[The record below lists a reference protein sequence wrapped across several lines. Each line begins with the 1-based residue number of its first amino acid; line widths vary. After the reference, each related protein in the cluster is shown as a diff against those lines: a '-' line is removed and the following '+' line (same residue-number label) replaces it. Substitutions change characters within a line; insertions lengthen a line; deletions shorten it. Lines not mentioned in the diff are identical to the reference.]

1 MPLKNVERQS
11 MEDRVCED
19 VAREVWSDD
28 FSRSLAQLRR
38 GADEL
43 LKDQRT
49 KWQSAEAILLRQI
62 VELRETVAREE
73 SRGETLK
80 DELGHS
86 RKRLDDETRILNE
99 VLEQARSRQELA
111 MQSQARLEDER
122 RAFMEEFTK
131 KSSELDFARREIALA
146 QEELA
151 KRREAFTI
159 ENAKLEQRTQEITAK
174 HVAVQVKG
182 DEQKTAAHELETEK
196 KRLQD
201 LKSELDNAKQALERE
216 RDLLQIRQRETASQR
231 RRLAREFRLQR
242 MQLLAEVHQG
252 GNNSNPTAQTSALVV
267 DDSQI
272 RLLREEIA
280 VRTKQQEALEQQLLE
295 LRDFLAVSSAE
306 EQQLRR
312 NLDEARAAAG
322 SSSND
327 QNALAELRQ
336 QFEHLQLALQH
347 ANSERKS
354 LQTTLLSERE
364 QTSQFESRRKRDLE
378 TLEHEV
384 QHLRDQLQRG
394 VQEVEN
400 ELVESRMAVAQS
412 KVEQERQREQLAALR
427 KQLDSKI
434 SEVAA
439 LKSQSAHGE
448 ATGDALVAMDELR
461 AERDTLL
468 AEIETLKSSDKSSSL
483 RDAHSDAEVV
493 QLRHRID
500 MAMADLRQA
509 NSQVADLKRQ
519 LAQRPAAAGAPAP
532 SGGNDWE
539 SQKRLLLAQLEADDA
554 GTPQEKKERLKI
566 EDVIAKTNCA
576 IAEKDAE
583 IAELKAL
590 LEMRPAGGAAGAET
604 AFGAAAISQLLDGDE
619 LVKQQREALE
629 RMTHELQEK
638 LRQAE
643 IDVSLER
650 AKIARERADFQE
662 RLEKFE
668 EDRSRSQDNAS
679 RGDDKSKTP
688 GRRNWLDHLGLNKN
702 QPGGQP

>member
-1 MPLKNVERQS
+1 

-19 VAREVWSDD
+19 VAREVWSED

-38 GADEL
+38 GADEI

-49 KWQSAEAILLRQI
+49 KWQSAEAVLLRQI
-62 VELRETVAREE
+62 VDLRETIAREE

-80 DELGHS
+80 DELEHS

-99 VLEQARSRQELA
+99 VLEQARSRQDLA
-111 MQSQARLEDER
+111 MESQVRLEQER
-122 RAFMEEFTK
+122 RAFMEDFTK
-131 KSSELDFARREIALA
+131 KSSELELARRELAVA
-146 QEELA
+146 QEEVN
-151 KRREAFTI
+151 KRREAVAT
-159 ENAKLEQRTQEITAK
+159 ENAKLEQRSQEIASK
-174 HVAVQVKG
+174 HVAIQVKG
-182 DEQKTAAHELETEK
+182 DEQKTTAHELEAER
-196 KRLQD
+196 KRLQELKAD
-201 LKSELDNAKQALERE
+201 LELAKQSLERE

-231 RRLAREFRLQR
+231 RRLAREFRIQR
-242 MQLLAEVHQG
+242 MQLLAEVHQ
-252 GNNSNPTAQTSALVV
+252 SAKADAAVTLQPSTLN

-272 RLLREEIA
+272 QLFREEIA

-295 LRDFLAVSSAE
+295 LRDFLAASSAE

-312 NLDEARAAAG
+312 NLEEARAAT
-322 SSSND
+322 SSTEGD

-336 QFEHLQLALQH
+336 QFDHLQLALQH
-347 ANSERKS
+347 ANSERKA
-354 LQTTLLSERE
+354 LQTALLSERE
-364 QTSQFESRRKRDLE
+364 QTAQFDSRRKREFE

-384 QHLRDQLQRG
+384 QHLREQLQRG

-412 KVEQERQREQLAALR
+412 KVEQDRQREQLVALR

-439 LKSQSAHGE
+439 LKSPSAQSDGAVE
-448 ATGDALVAMDELR
+448 AQAEIDELR
-461 AERDTLL
+461 AERDRLSTEL
-468 AEIETLKSSDKSSSL
+468 AELRRSGMQASDGDESEREEL
-483 RDAHSDAEVV
+483 RN
-493 QLRHRID
+493 RID

-509 NSQVADLKRQ
+509 NAQVADLKRQ
-519 LAQRPAAAGAPAP
+519 LAQRSSGAAAAAPTT
-532 SGGNDWE
+532 GNDWE

-554 GTPQEKKERLKI
+554 GTPQQKKERLKI
-566 EDVIAKTNCA
+566 QEVIEKTDSA
-576 IAEKDAE
+576 IAEKNAE

-619 LVKQQREALE
+619 LVKQQRDALE
-629 RMTHELQEK
+629 RMQQELQEK

-650 AKIARERADFQE
+650 AKLARERADFQE
-662 RLEKFE
+662 KLEKFE
-668 EDRSRSQDNAS
+668 EDRTRSQDSAS
-679 RGDDKSKTP
+679 RSDEKSKAP

-702 QPGGQP
+702 QPGT